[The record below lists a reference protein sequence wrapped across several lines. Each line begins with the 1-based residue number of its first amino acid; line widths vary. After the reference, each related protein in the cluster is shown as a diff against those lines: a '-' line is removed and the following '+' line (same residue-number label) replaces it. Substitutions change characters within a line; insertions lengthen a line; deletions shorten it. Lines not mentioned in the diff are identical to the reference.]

1 MDCIVNISKYE
12 LSGDQPINGWI
23 FSCYHCGSYTSNS
36 FILNKT
42 NYEIYVC
49 KKCYRK
55 HKIKEVNA
63 NEKKILCLK
72 KKDLHIKYLEYINY
86 CNGVVTRNKCII

>member
-12 LSGDQPINGWI
+12 LSGGQPINGWI
-23 FSCYHCGSYTSNS
+23 FSCYHCRSFTSNS

-49 KKCYRK
+49 KKCYKK
-55 HKIKEVNA
+55 HKIKEVKTN
-63 NEKKILCLK
+63 KKKNLFLK
-72 KKDLHIKYLEYINY
+72 KKKLLKKYLEYINY
-86 CNGVVTRNKCII
+86 CNGVKEINV